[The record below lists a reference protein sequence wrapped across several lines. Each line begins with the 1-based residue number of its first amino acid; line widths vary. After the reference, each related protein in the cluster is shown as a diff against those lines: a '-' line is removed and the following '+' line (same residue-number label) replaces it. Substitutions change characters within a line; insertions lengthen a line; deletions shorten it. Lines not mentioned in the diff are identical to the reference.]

1 MGKYT
6 NRNLLGPGDLR
17 WSLAFTLGS
26 WYPQRISFLFGNGW
40 RKLSML
46 GSIRLSG
53 LCTTQLLAEYSVDSQ
68 RPKLVVLLWTVRDR
82 AKFLFCGL
90 SEAAGG
96 GFYGLT
102 GAMEKTS
109 HGNQGAANDLEL
121 AVDLDGATRQAP
133 RYAP

>member
-1 MGKYT
+1 MYACP
-6 NRNLLGPGDLR
+6 R
-17 WSLAFTLGS
+17 SLYS
-26 WYPQRISFLFGNGW
+26 S
-40 RKLSML
+40 
-46 GSIRLSG
+46 
-53 LCTTQLLAEYSVDSQ
+53 LLAEYSVDSQ

-121 AVDLDGATRQAP
+121 AVDLDGATRHAP